1 MYGYHVD
8 DDYTPSQQFSNTIDG
23 GYTIA
28 NRILDA
34 PGFNPFQ
41 QSIALPA
48 STVERFADLLA
59 WEVFPCA

>member
-1 MYGYHVD
+1 MCEYHVD
-8 DDYTPSQQFSNTIDG
+8 DDYTAQQFYNTIGG

-34 PGFNPFQ
+34 AGFNPFQ
-41 QSIALPA
+41 QCIVLPT
-48 STVERFADLLA
+48 STVERFADLVA